1 MTLKELKENVLKMI
15 EEISDTPDVYTDD
28 PDIDKKLN
36 TIINQVMFEVAR
48 MKKIHAVET
57 DKVKADDEYNLNGI
71 KNFYQLDHIEY
82 KTNSESALGFKLF
95 GNIAIFPED
104 GNVRIYYYK
113 YPTRITESTDDEKYK
128 FELSSDALEVLPYGV
143 AADLLKSDVSASYGQ
158 IYAQRYE
165 LMLQRLDSRYSQPMI
180 EFESVGDLDGN
191 WSW

>member
-1 MTLKELKENVLKMI
+1 MTLKELKDNVLKMI

-28 PDIDKKLN
+28 PDINKKLN

-57 DKVKADDEYNLNGI
+57 DKVKADDEYDLNGI

-104 GNVRIYYYK
+104 GNIRIYYYK
-113 YPTRITESTDDEKYK
+113 YPTRITEETDDKKYK

-143 AADLLKSDVSASYGQ
+143 AADLLKSDVSANYGQ